1 MIKKMLILLLALIL
15 SVTLFGCVDTGKGD
29 AGDIS
34 ASDNTL
40 QSNNMI
46 REDFASTPFFSIE
59 EGTNLSYE
67 NITNI
72 IEKISSDKYEVYPNT
87 QNVPV
92 SAILYKD
99 GKEISIEL
107 DDERLIKLTNFF
119 NNCVYYSK
127 CAYTQGLLSTDYI
140 EEYVT
145 GCDFRLELKF
155 VPYGEIGPSP
165 YGTCTTMC
173 DTIIITDDFTLMAHD
188 LPGYEGQS
196 DTYPFH
202 AVGFCPLYDTYDWLE
217 LFGF

>member
-1 MIKKMLILLLALIL
+1 MLRKIMFVFISLFLMATLIGCNNDTDASTGNTTLFDKSEISSGSFSSQPFSNISEGDIL
-15 SVTLFGCVDTGKGD
+15 SD
-29 AGDIS
+29 
-34 ASDNTL
+34 
-40 QSNNMI
+40 
-46 REDFASTPFFSIE
+46 
-59 EGTNLSYE
+59 
-67 NITNI
+67 
-72 IEKISSDKYEVYPNT
+72 EKIQNLIANVPSDKYETYPDT
-87 QNVPV
+87 QNMPI

-196 DTYPFH
+196 DTYPFR
-202 AVGFCPLYDTYDWLE
+202 AVGFYPLYDEYNWLE